1 MTGRLSL
8 IVLLVAAV
16 WACTP
21 QREPVSDSASGAAA
35 LPALDWQTRIDGREI
50 HVELEDPS
58 GHYESVEM
66 ELIAPGGQRIPASTV
81 TNEERVYNDTYGYGG
96 PSFGVGGAAGS
107 RGGGVGVGM
116 SFPLGGTRSAGVERE
131 RLVVGRFVLPD
142 LYEYRRTATQWT
154 IEITLTSYSGESS
167 RATIPAPMP

>member
-8 IVLLVAAV
+8 ILLLVAAV

-21 QREPVSDSASGAAA
+21 QPEPASDSAYGPAG
-35 LPALDWQTRIDGREI
+35 LPALDWRTRIDGREI

-66 ELIAPGGQRIPASTV
+66 ELLAPGGQRIPANTV
-81 TNEERVYNDTYGYGG
+81 TNEERVYNDTYGYGR
-96 PSFGVGGAAGS
+96 PTFGVGGAAGS

-131 RLVVGRFVLPD
+131 RLIVGRFVLPD
-142 LYEYRRTATQWT
+142 LYEYRRTAAQWA
-154 IEITLTSYSGESS
+154 IEITLTSYSGETS